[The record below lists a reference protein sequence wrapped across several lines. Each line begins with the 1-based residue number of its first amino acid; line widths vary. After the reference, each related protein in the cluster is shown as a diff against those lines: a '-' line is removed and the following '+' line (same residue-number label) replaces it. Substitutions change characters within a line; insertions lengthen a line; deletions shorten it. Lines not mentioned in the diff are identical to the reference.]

1 MGKVIIIKKMKNIV
15 AVAGTILI
23 SVLGVTR
30 AEEQAGFSART
41 HASPEEVTFIADDK
55 FIYNHD
61 EWKDAE
67 EVTSAKKIHDLR
79 HEYKPYDHKKRP
91 VYGVL
96 TEPIRGTL
104 KKGEKETV
112 ENANVSYVPRSHV
125 QFLEQA
131 GV

>member
-1 MGKVIIIKKMKNIV
+1 MKNIV
-15 AVAGTILI
+15 AVAGALLI

-30 AEEQAGFSART
+30 AEEQAEFSARQHT
-41 HASPEEVTFIADDK
+41 NPEEVTFIADDK

-67 EVTSAKKIHDLR
+67 DVTSAKRIHDLR

-104 KKGEKETV
+104 KQGEKADDKTV
-112 ENANVSYVPRSHV
+112 DDASVSYVPRSHV